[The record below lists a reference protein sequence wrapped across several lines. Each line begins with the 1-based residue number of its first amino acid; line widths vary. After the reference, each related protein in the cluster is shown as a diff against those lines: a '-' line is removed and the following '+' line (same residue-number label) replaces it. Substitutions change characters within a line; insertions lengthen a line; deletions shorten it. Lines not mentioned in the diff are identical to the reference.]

1 MLAELGYEAPVVVGI
16 APGGML
22 VAAEVAR
29 LLGAPLHELRPPAGS
44 GNQLS
49 ALGPLPEEAVVILV
63 DDQLVSDGV
72 VRDAVRALRR
82 QGAARVTLAVPVAA
96 SLPAAQARRWVDD
109 LLCAAIRV
117 GDGPLDQLYEDF
129 GAATEASAAS

>member
-1 MLAELGYEAPVVVGI
+1 MLGAMLVELGYRSPVVVGI
-16 APGGML
+16 APGGMA

-29 LLGAPLHELRPPAGS
+29 LLGASLHALTPPADSGHQLGS
-44 GNQLS
+44 LKL
-49 ALGPLPEEAVVILV
+49 ALQDAIVILV
-63 DDQLVSDGV
+63 DDQLVSDGL

-96 SLPAAQARRWVDD
+96 SVPAAMARRWVDD

-129 GAATEASAAS
+129 SAAT